1 MAEFRSQKAKEQ
13 CPKIRPLV
21 QPGPELTA
29 AQRERFA
36 RHISLKDIGEIGQR
50 RLCNARVL
58 MVGAGG
64 LGSTALPYLA
74 AAGVGT
80 IGIVDADRVDLSNLQ
95 RQIIHS
101 TAAIGELKVDSAAR
115 RLRELNPELEVVTF
129 PIRLTE
135 ENAWETLRGWD
146 AVVDGTDNLATRY
159 LISDAA
165 VSLGMPE
172 VFGSVLQWG
181 AQISVFWTG
190 QRAVSAGFPGPD
202 GLSLRDV
209 FPHEPAADA
218 LPKTADAGIMGT
230 VPGMTG
236 TLMAS
241 EAIKLITGTGRLL
254 VGRILYVDSSGMRVS
269 EIPFGPLGVHN
280 VRGGP

>member
-1 MAEFRSQKAKEQ
+1 MSHRARHRQSA
-13 CPKIRPLV
+13 PPTIVPLV
-21 QPGPELTA
+21 EPGAELTDS
-29 AQRERFA
+29 QHERYA

-50 RLCNARVL
+50 RLLNARVL
-58 MVGAGG
+58 MIGAGG
-64 LGSTALPYLA
+64 LGSTTLTYLA

-115 RLRELNPELEVVTF
+115 RLRELNPDLDVVTY
-129 PIRLTE
+129 PLRITE
-135 ENAWETLRGWD
+135 GNVDEILRGWD
-146 AVVDGTDNLATRY
+146 LVIDGTDNLPTRY

-165 VSLGMPE
+165 VRLEMPE
-172 VFGSVLQWG
+172 VYGSVLEWG

-190 QRAVSAGFPGPD
+190 ESAVAAGFPGQN

-209 FPHEPAADA
+209 FPEEPPADA
-218 LPKTADAGIMGT
+218 VPKTADVGIMGT
-230 VPGMTG
+230 VPGLTG

-241 EAIKLITGTGRLL
+241 EAIKLITGAGDLL
-254 VGRILYVDSSGMRVS
+254 VGRILYVDSLGAKTA
-269 EIPFGPLGVHN
+269 EIPIAPRAG
-280 VRGGP
+280 

>member
-1 MAEFRSQKAKEQ
+1 MIA
-13 CPKIRPLV
+13 PLV
-21 QPGPELTA
+21 EPGAELTE

-36 RHISLKDIGEIGQR
+36 RHISLAEIGEVGQR
-50 RLCNARVL
+50 RLLNARVL

-64 LGSTALPYLA
+64 LGSTALTYLA
-74 AAGVGT
+74 AAGVGA

-115 RLRELNPELEVVTF
+115 RLIELNPDLEVTTY
-129 PIRLTE
+129 PLRLTA
-135 ENAWETLRGWD
+135 ENVDEVLGGWD
-146 AVVDGTDNLATRY
+146 LVIDGTDNLPTRY
-159 LISDAA
+159 LVSDAA
-165 VSLGMPE
+165 VRLGMPE

-190 QRAVSAGFPGPD
+190 ERAVAAGFPGPN

-209 FPHEPAADA
+209 FLEEPPAGAV
-218 LPKTADAGIMGT
+218 PKTADVGIMGS
-230 VPGMTG
+230 VPGMAG

-241 EAIKLITGTGRLL
+241 EAIKLITGAGDLL
-254 VGRILYVDSSGMRVS
+254 VGRILYVDTLGVKTA
-269 EIPFGPLGVHN
+269 EIPFAP
-280 VRGGP
+280 R